1 MIDNVGRGQQVQID
15 PESLRRHYSSLSDE
29 ELLALNRIDLIEMAQ
44 KCWDEEVERRGLDE
58 LQELDAASDD
68 EKTEAVFDGDVDA
81 AWLHEAVC
89 ACSFVGDSG
98 GSLSSDAVKVL
109 DDVGIPCEVTTVE
122 ISSSLDRHRAE
133 YEYRVMVPAP
143 LNLKATSI
151 LDKEI
156 FNPQLEA
163 DWRRHF
169 QSLTDRELGELN
181 PSVICAGLVDRIARL
196 KRAYNDEVTRR
207 FRHSE

>member
-1 MIDNVGRGQQVQID
+1 VQID
-15 PESLRRHYSSLSDE
+15 PESLRRHYSSVSDE
-29 ELLALNRIDLIEMAQ
+29 ELLALNRDDLIEMAQ

-58 LQELDAASDD
+58 QQESDAASDD
-68 EKTEAVFDGDVDA
+68 EAGETKAFFEGNVDA
-81 AWLHEAVC
+81 DWIDEAVC
-89 ACSFVGDSG
+89 ACSFVGNPG
-98 GSLSSDAVKVL
+98 GSPACDAVKVL
-109 DDVGIPCEVTTVE
+109 DDAGIPCEVTAVE
-122 ISSSLDRHRAE
+122 ISSALDRHLAE

-143 LNLKATSI
+143 LNLKARSI

-163 DWRRHF
+163 DWRLHF

-181 PSVICAGLVDRIARL
+181 PSVICAGLVDRITRL

>member
-1 MIDNVGRGQQVQID
+1 VQID
-15 PESLRRHYSSLSDE
+15 PENLRRHYSSLSDE
-29 ELLALNRIDLIEMAQ
+29 ELLALNRDDLIEMAQ
-44 KCWDEEVERRGLDE
+44 MCWDEEVEPRGLDE
-58 LQELDAASDD
+58 QRESDAASDD
-68 EKTEAVFDGDVDA
+68 EAGDTKASFEGNVDA
-81 AWLHEAVC
+81 RWLDEAGC
-89 ACSFVGDSG
+89 ACSFVGG
-98 GSLSSDAVKVL
+98 LRGSPASEAVKVL
-109 DDVGIPCEVTTVE
+109 DNAGIPCEVTAVE
-122 ISSSLDRHRAE
+122 ISPALDRHLAE

-143 LNLKATSI
+143 LNLKARSI

-163 DWRRHF
+163 DWRLHF

-181 PSVICAGLVDRIARL
+181 PSVICSGLVDRISRL

>member
-1 MIDNVGRGQQVQID
+1 VQID
-15 PESLRRHYSSLSDE
+15 PENLRRHYSSLSDE
-29 ELLALNRIDLIEMAQ
+29 ELLALNRDDLIEMAQ
-44 KCWDEEVERRGLDE
+44 MCWDEEVERRGLDE
-58 LQELDAASDD
+58 QRESDAASDD
-68 EKTEAVFDGDVDA
+68 EAGDTKASFEGNVDA
-81 AWLHEAVC
+81 RWLDEAVC
-89 ACSFVGDSG
+89 ACSFVGG
-98 GSLSSDAVKVL
+98 LRGSPASDAVKVL
-109 DDVGIPCEVTTVE
+109 DDAGIPCEVTAVE
-122 ISSSLDRHRAE
+122 ISSALDRHPAE

-143 LNLKATSI
+143 LNLKARSI

-163 DWRRHF
+163 DWRLHF

-181 PSVICAGLVDRIARL
+181 PSVICSGLVDRISRL

>member
-1 MIDNVGRGQQVQID
+1 MQID
-15 PESLRRHYSSLSDE
+15 LESLRRHYSFLSDE
-29 ELLALNRIDLIEMAQ
+29 ELLALNRNDLIEMAQ

-58 LQELDAASDD
+58 PQESDAASDD
-68 EKTEAVFDGDVDA
+68 EAAETEASSEGNVDA
-81 AWLHEAVC
+81 GWLDEAVC
-89 ACSFVGDSG
+89 ACSFVGDPG
-98 GSLSSDAVKVL
+98 GSPASDAVKVL
-109 DDVGIPCEVTTVE
+109 DDAGIPCEVTAME
-122 ISSSLDRHRAE
+122 ISSALDRHLAE

-143 LNLKATSI
+143 LNLKARSV

-163 DWRRHF
+163 DWRLHF

-181 PSVICAGLVDRIARL
+181 PSVICAGLVDRITRL
-196 KRAYNDEVTRR
+196 KHAYNDEVTRR

>member
-1 MIDNVGRGQQVQID
+1 
-15 PESLRRHYSSLSDE
+15 
-29 ELLALNRIDLIEMAQ
+29 
-44 KCWDEEVERRGLDE
+44 
-58 LQELDAASDD
+58 
-68 EKTEAVFDGDVDA
+68 
-81 AWLHEAVC
+81 
-89 ACSFVGDSG
+89 
-98 GSLSSDAVKVL
+98 
-109 DDVGIPCEVTTVE
+109 
-122 ISSSLDRHRAE
+122 
-133 YEYRVMVPAP
+133 MVPAP

-207 FRHSE
+207 FRHPE

>member
-1 MIDNVGRGQQVQID
+1 MQID
-15 PESLRRHYSSLSDE
+15 LESLRRHYSSLSDE
-29 ELLALNRIDLIEMAQ
+29 ELLALNRDDLIEMAQ
-44 KCWDEEVERRGLDE
+44 KCWDKEVGRRGLDE
-58 LQELDAASDD
+58 PQESDVASDN
-68 EKTEAVFDGDVDA
+68 EAGETEAAFEGNVDA
-81 AWLHEAVC
+81 GWLHEAVC

-109 DDVGIPCEVTTVE
+109 DDFGIPCEVRTVE
-122 ISSSLDRHRAE
+122 ISSALDRHLAE
-133 YEYRVMVPAP
+133 YEYRLMVPAP
-143 LNLKATSI
+143 LYLKATSI
-151 LDKEI
+151 LDQEI
-156 FNPQLEA
+156 FNPQLET

-196 KRAYNDEVTRR
+196 KRAYNEEVTRR